1 MCVSTGTTL
10 LITTFIAPWT
20 SEIDLSLEA
29 IFIFLMPAVM
39 TLFLIIMRLRLKNSL
54 YFNLSASILFLLFFM
69 ISIVFL
75 LNQIEVTVQVMVMFI
90 PMGIFVV
97 IFMLV
102 QIVQSIKQPL
112 MEITNI
118 THKLAEGDL
127 TSEVTQIQYYGK
139 EYGELKLAYD
149 KMMHYLINI
158 VTTIKNS
165 AENLS
170 TSSKELS
177 TTFNGV
183 NTLSGE
189 IAIAIQQI
197 SQVASNQSESAS
209 SAIDQVEKMSIV
221 IDHSLQDVGVTVQV
235 IEDIAS
241 QTNILALNAAIE
253 AARAGDYGK
262 GFAVVADNV
271 RRLAEE
277 TKTNASDISTLT
289 DSMVTNIGG
298 NVANLHSTMQ
308 GFSSQSEEF
317 SATSEEIAAATEEQ
331 TASMHELTNAAHE
344 LRRLSEAMSVVIA
357 NFKLS

>member
-20 SEIDLSLEA
+20 SEIDLSLET

-75 LNQIEVTVQVMVMFI
+75 LNQIEVTVQVMVMSI
-90 PMGIFVV
+90 PMGIFIV

-127 TSEVTQIQYYGK
+127 TSEVTQIQYYG
-139 EYGELKLAYD
+139 